1 MPQSEAPPIA
11 ALLSQID
18 EKLRQMLE
26 NLERVQSDVR
36 VLKNEE
42 WIEVADSTDELRRA
56 Q

>member
-1 MPQSEAPPIA
+1 MPQPNASCISV
-11 ALLSQID
+11 LLSQID

-26 NLERVQSDVR
+26 NLERVQTDVQ
-36 VLKNEE
+36 VLKIEE